1 MCLVTFPAGDAAS
14 VFSPQFLGN
23 VGVAVWCHNVSSSC
37 DFSDFSWE
45 MHHGCIS
52 CICWASHQICQEA
65 GCNQSVTSCSRNNG
79 QRQKMWSAKQILR
92 GIVEIGFISEREGEI
107 GGRMRWDIGENDI
120 EILVRYRWDIGE
132 NAEQSKCGGSFTI
145 SCWQWS
151 HLSRELCLLWQH
163 CSLTI
168 WLWSVWQKQI

>member
-23 VGVAVWCHNVSSSC
+23 VGVVVWCHNVSSSC

-52 CICWASHQICQEA
+52 CICWASHQTCQEA

-79 QRQKMWSAKQILR
+79 QRQKMWKQILQ
-92 GIVEIGFISEREGEI
+92 GIVDIGFISEREGEI
-107 GGRMRWDIGENDI
+107 GGRMRW
-120 EILVRYRWDIGE
+120 WDIGE
-132 NAEQSKCGGSFTI
+132 NAEQSKCGGSFTTG
-145 SCWQWS
+145 CWQWS
-151 HLSRELCLLWQH
+151 DLSRELCLLWQH

-168 WLWSVWQKQI
+168 WFLIRLTKANLVWWNQIWITI